1 MAKQRDTSI
10 NNSRLF
16 IVYRWKDIE
25 IVLKSIN
32 RLTVSL
38 QLIWARASVLFQC
51 IFLKTWK
58 ILSNQN
64 VKPEAM
70 K

>member
-1 MAKQRDTSI
+1 M
-10 NNSRLF
+10 
-16 IVYRWKDIE
+16 VYRWKDIE

-58 ILSNQN
+58 IISNQN